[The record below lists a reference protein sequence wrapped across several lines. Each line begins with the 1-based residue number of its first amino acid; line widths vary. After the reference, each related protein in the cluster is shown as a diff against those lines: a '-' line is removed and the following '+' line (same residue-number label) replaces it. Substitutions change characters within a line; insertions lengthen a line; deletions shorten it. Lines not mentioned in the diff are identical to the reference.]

1 MADKLFS
8 IEKDKVNLED
18 LTIIWLDKHS
28 QDLNTKTRLR
38 CIINFLK
45 IFTDLHPC
53 LEYIQSIPNE
63 WIFIIVSG
71 ELSFEFIPLIQNLP
85 QVLHIYIFCQY
96 PERYSSLKSSGI
108 FNNQEFLYSQ
118 LSKDVNYFYATH
130 STSTSFLPEK
140 SLRDLTKDTGAFFWF
155 RLFITALINMPS
167 SDKAKQDLLHFA
179 RVYYTDNDLELQRI
193 NNFDKTY
200 KPSEASEWYTS
211 DSFVYRLLN
220 KAIRTENID
229 LLFACRFFITDLHHQ
244 LESLHKPYIE
254 RICSYDLSELLVYR
268 GQQMTSDDF
277 NKLKANIGELISINS
292 FLSTSLDRQVAL
304 MYAGDKTIHP
314 TMESVL
320 FKIKININENSKTH
334 QHPFASISEFS
345 RFEDEQEVLFSLSS
359 MFRIESID
367 EQL

>member
-45 IFTDLHPC
+45 IFTDLHLC
-53 LEYIQSIPNE
+53 FEYIQSIPNE
-63 WIFIIVSG
+63 WIFIIASG

-85 QVLHIYIFCQY
+85 QVLHMYIFCQY

-108 FNNQEFLYSQ
+108 FNNQELLYSQ

-155 RLFITALINMPS
+155 RLFITALISMPS

-193 NNFDKTY
+193 NNFDTTY
-200 KPSEASEWYTS
+200 KPSEALKWYSS

-244 LESLHKPYIE
+244 LESLHKPYVE
-254 RICSYDLSELLVYR
+254 RICSYDLDELLVYH

-304 MYAGDKTIHP
+304 IYAGDKRIHP

-320 FKIKININENSKTH
+320 FKIKININENSETH

-345 RFEDEQEVLFSLSS
+345 RFDDEQEVLFSLSS

>member
-38 CIINFLK
+38 CIINFLR
-45 IFTDLHPC
+45 IFTDLHLC

-130 STSTSFLPEK
+130 STAASFLPEK

-155 RLFITALINMPS
+155 RLFITALISMPS

-193 NNFDKTY
+193 NNFD
-200 KPSEASEWYTS
+200 
-211 DSFVYRLLN
+211 
-220 KAIRTENID
+220 
-229 LLFACRFFITDLHHQ
+229 
-244 LESLHKPYIE
+244 
-254 RICSYDLSELLVYR
+254 
-268 GQQMTSDDF
+268 
-277 NKLKANIGELISINS
+277 
-292 FLSTSLDRQVAL
+292 
-304 MYAGDKTIHP
+304 
-314 TMESVL
+314 
-320 FKIKININENSKTH
+320 
-334 QHPFASISEFS
+334 
-345 RFEDEQEVLFSLSS
+345 
-359 MFRIESID
+359 
-367 EQL
+367 